1 MVAVEQIE
9 ILIYNIE
16 IFTGKIV
23 PRIKPEGQIIY
34 FKNNTSIY
42 TSLASKNILHL
53 KARLRNILY
62 VVIQT

>member
-23 PRIKPEGQIIY
+23 PRIKPEGQLIY
-34 FKNNTSIY
+34 IKISI
-42 TSLASKNILHL
+42 KI
-53 KARLRNILY
+53 
-62 VVIQT
+62 